1 MVQLSP
7 IDVYHQIGLKLVSG
21 TDSKVMVLVANPTD
35 LRVTWQIDM
44 RLGECKEVELV
55 YKPREAEM
63 AVGNHKVK
71 AKGNKQGE
79 ETGEKESRVGV
90 ME

>member
-7 IDVYHQIGLKLVSG
+7 IDVYHQVGLKLVSG

-35 LRVTWQIDM
+35 LGVTLQIDM

-55 YKPREAEM
+55 
-63 AVGNHKVK
+63 
-71 AKGNKQGE
+71 
-79 ETGEKESRVGV
+79 
-90 ME
+90 